1 MCWFFQ
7 SLPPLLEVWGRLWWS
22 ATNVHKSAPNNA
34 EPVKSMSHPDRLSA
48 NYGPPR
54 QASPYHHG
62 NPNKW
67 RERKSAREFSQLYI
81 LTSCKWKTHSG
92 PLCVC
97 VESAGTRFS
106 HSCMPYQ
113 LSFNSPHQISFSS
126 LQTNSIILFCQLE
139 CRHTERHGQFLTS
152 IRDMSHPHPALTLT
166 HTHMHCLHSKH
177 VLVSIL
183 KVVLGW
189 TPKNKE

>member
-7 SLPPLLEVWGRLWWS
+7 SLPPPLEVWGRLWWS

-67 RERKSAREFSQLYI
+67 RERKRARESSANC
-81 LTSCKWKTHSG
+81 TSLPAVNGRHT
-92 PLCVC
+92 PALCVC
-97 VESAGTRFS
+97 VWRVQEPVFPIAACPISCPSTRLIKLAS
-106 HSCMPYQ
+106 VH
-113 LSFNSPHQISFSS
+113 
-126 LQTNSIILFCQLE
+126 SIILFCQLE

-166 HTHMHCLHSKH
+166 HTHTHMHCLHSKH